1 MLTPQLVEEILESRN
16 TTQGIAS
23 LKDLPQPHLLKGVGD
38 GAKIVSKVMHEKGK
52 ILIVGDYDADGVN
65 ASAVMSVF
73 FDKINYTNYEII
85 LPNRFS
91 DGYGISPNLLERINA
106 PQNFALVV
114 SVDNGISAFSAAE
127 YCKEH
132 NLPLIITDHHTPHTT
147 LPCAQCVINPKQ
159 EGCAFPFKDICGC
172 VVAWYFCA
180 GIKQELQA
188 NIDMGAF
195 LPFLALAT
203 LADVMPL
210 VGVNRILVKKGLE
223 SLQSARFGFCEV
235 ICQKVSVINAENIAF
250 SLIPL
255 LNCAGRMGD
264 ANLALDFL
272 LAKTQTSASKAY
284 NKLCKINV
292 QRKLVQREILS
303 QAQQNLTQL
312 PNILYASGE
321 EWHRGVIGIIASQ
334 LAQIHKKCAFVL
346 STECDDGI
354 LKGSARSFGGVDLIK
369 TAQKV
374 QEIKPLLKE
383 FGGHSGALG
392 LSLDS
397 KNLQEFMELFSEYLC
412 LGENAQESVLG
423 EISSQYLDLEFL
435 KMLERFEPFGEGNP
449 TPFFL
454 CRDLELIE
462 SKIIGKTKE
471 HLGLKFLSSKGT
483 QINGIEFFSS
493 EVPKEKNEWIFSLSK
508 DTFCN
513 CPCLKIKKD

>member
-1 MLTPQLVEEILESRN
+1 MLTPQLVEEILESRD

-38 GAKIVSKVMHEKGK
+38 GAKIVSKVMREKGK

-223 SLQSARFGFCEV
+223 FLQSARFGFCEV

-272 LAKTQTSASKAY
+272 LAKTQASASKAY
-284 NKLCKINV
+284 NKLCKINA
-292 QRKLVQREILS
+292 QRKLVQQEILS

-312 PNILYASGE
+312 PDVLYASGE

-334 LAQIHKKCAFVL
+334 LAQMHKKCAFVL

-354 LKGSARSFGGVDLIK
+354 LKGSARSFGKVDLIK

-471 HLGLKFLSSKGT
+471 HLGLKFLSSKGA